1 MRAIRI
7 CKLAIMFLLMLLP
20 VSAAAKCGSVDYSQ
34 GAGALANM
42 HDYVVTMMLY
52 VLYLCYAVAGL
63 MVVISGFQI
72 YVKMMT
78 GEDGVVK
85 AILTIVGACLFMIG
99 AGIIYPAL
107 FGYEI

>member
-1 MRAIRI
+1 MKRIHRLSTAIG
-7 CKLAIMFLLMLLP
+7 LAILTPL
-20 VSAAAKCGSVDYSQ
+20 SAAAKCGSVDYSQ

-42 HDYVVTMMLY
+42 HDYVVTVMLY
-52 VLYLCYAVAGL
+52 VLYLCYAVSAL
-63 MVVISGFQI
+63 MVIISAFQI

-78 GEDGVVK
+78 GEDGIVK
-85 AILTIVGACLFMIG
+85 AILTIVGACLFMIS

>member
-1 MRAIRI
+1 MKAIRI
-7 CKLAIMFLLMLLP
+7 CRFAIMILLMLLP
-20 VSAAAKCGSVDYSQ
+20 MSASAKCGSVDYSQ

-52 VLYLCYAVAGL
+52 VLYLCYAISGI

-78 GEDGVVK
+78 GEDGVMK
-85 AILTIVGACLFMIG
+85 AIITIIGACLFMVG
-99 AGIIYPAL
+99 AGIVYPAL